1 MHSPRRA
8 AAAAITLALA
18 LGGGTAVAHADDTT
32 VLYVDGS
39 SASCTDTGTGAE
51 AAPYCTIQ
59 PAANAAVAGD
69 TVDIETGTYDGDVD
83 VTSTGTAAA
92 PIVFQA
98 VGRVS
103 LVPGSGQSQ
112 PVLSFDGASYVTFE
126 GGLNSNIDS
135 ENTLVQST
143 VVSGSSHITLDELKA
158 QKIEVTGTS
167 SDVTISRNWLNG
179 GSVTLDAGG
188 SGDIISTN
196 WLEGSSISAAD
207 VTNTAIA
214 SNTVEAIGTAPQGII
229 VSGASTGVTVENNI
243 VAYPGVGSSNEP
255 EISVDA
261 AAAAGTTAD
270 YNVVWPYADGG
281 SGALDMPYSW
291 AGANYASAAELYAA
305 TGQGKHDLNA
315 NPWLNPPP
323 FGDVSTAPQD
333 NSANSAAPGMLDT
346 DMYGDS
352 CTGDPIVA
360 VSGAGSPAYCARGA
374 VQPVYTTTVS
384 AFATPV
390 TALSASVSSTLSQS
404 FSDGTAQEYGV
415 YISTPPPVSYTVNW
429 GDGTTKTYPGST
441 TATNTSDTHTYAK
454 VGTYTITD
462 TANLTNG
469 TTASTTTSVTTAG
482 SDYTPYG
489 PSRILDT
496 RKAIGAPKAPVKTG
510 DYIQVKIAGVGS
522 IPADVTAVA
531 LNLTAVDTTA
541 NGYLDATPDGVGRDG
556 STLNYLKGQTV
567 ANNAIVQVAS
577 DGYID
582 IYNEGNSGGTADV
595 LGDVS
600 GYFTPT
606 TASTYTPTTEQRLLD
621 TRNAI
626 GAPKAKIPAGSNVP
640 VTIAGADSIPSGV
653 TAVAVHVT
661 VTDATGNGWIAAEA
675 DGAGTPSTSTLNYLT
690 GQTIS
695 NTVITP
701 VASNGKI
708 ELYNG
713 GESGSVDLLADVA
726 GYFSA
731 DGTDAYVP
739 ITPTRIFN
747 SNSGGA
753 LPPDGTL
760 VNIPLGQFPVSATQS
775 VFPANATMVTNL
787 TATGGQA
794 GGYITVYPNGV
805 TRPATSN
812 LNYQKGQT
820 VANLA
825 LLATQDS
832 YQDVD
837 AYNNSTG
844 FTDLI
849 IDELGYFANR

>member
-1 MHSPRRA
+1 MHAPRRVS
-8 AAAAITLALA
+8 AAAITLSLA
-18 LGGGTAVAHADDTT
+18 LGGGIAAAHADSSSI
-32 VLYVDGS
+32 LYVDG
-39 SASCTDTGTGAE
+39 ASTACTDSGTGTQ

-59 PAANAAVAGD
+59 PAADAAVAGD
-69 TVDIETGTYDGDVD
+69 TVDIDAGTYKGDLD

-92 PIVFQA
+92 PIVFQS
-98 VGRVS
+98 VGHVA
-103 LVPGSGQSQ
+103 LEPGAGQSQ

-126 GGLNSNIDS
+126 GGVNAATDS

-143 VVSGSSHITLDELKA
+143 VVSGSSHITLDELKV
-158 QKIEVTGTS
+158 QTIEVAGTS
-167 SDVTISRNWLNG
+167 SDVTVSRDWVDDG
-179 GSVTLDAGG
+179 GVTLDAGG
-188 SGDIISTN
+188 SGDIVSTN
-196 WLEGSSISAAD
+196 WSEGGYISAAD
-207 VTNTAIA
+207 VTNTAIT
-214 SNTVEAIGTAPQGII
+214 SNTVEVIGTAPQGIA

-243 VAYPGVGSSNEP
+243 VAYPSPTSSNEP

-270 YNVVWPYADGG
+270 YNVVWPYAEGG
-281 SGALDMPYSW
+281 AGGLDMPYSW
-291 AGANYASAAELYAA
+291 AGASYSDAAALYAA
-305 TGQGKHDLNA
+305 TGQGKHDLTA

-346 DMYGDS
+346 DMYGDP

-360 VSGAGSPAYCARGA
+360 VSGAGTPAYCARGA

-384 AFATPV
+384 AYATPV
-390 TALSASVSSTLSQS
+390 TALSASLSSALSES

-415 YISTPPPVSYTVNW
+415 HIDTPPAVSYTVDW
-429 GDGTTKTYPGST
+429 GDGTTVTYPGST
-441 TATNTSDTHTYAK
+441 TETTTADTHAYAK

-462 TANLTNG
+462 TVNLTNG
-469 TTASTTTSVTTAG
+469 STASTTTSFTTAG

-496 RKAIGAPKAPVKTG
+496 RKGIGAAKAPVKTG
-510 DYIQVKIAGVGS
+510 DDIEVKVAGVGS
-522 IPADVTAVA
+522 IPSDVTAVA
-531 LNLTAVDTTA
+531 LNLTATDTTA
-541 NGYLDATPDGVGRDG
+541 NGYLDATPGGDQV

-567 ANNAIVQVAS
+567 ANNAIVPVS
-577 DGYID
+577 DGYIEID
-582 IYNEGNSGGTADV
+582 NEGDSGGTADI
-595 LGDVS
+595 LGDIS

-606 TASTYTPTTEQRLLD
+606 TASAYTPATEMRLLD

-626 GAPKAKIPAGSNVP
+626 GAPKAKIAAGSDVP
-640 VTIAGADSIPSGV
+640 VAIAGADSIPSGV

-661 VTDATGNGWIAAEA
+661 AVDATGNGWIAAEA
-675 DGAGTPSTSTLNYLT
+675 DGAGTPSTSIINYMA
-690 GQTIS
+690 GQTVS
-695 NTVITP
+695 NTVIVP
-701 VASNGKI
+701 VAANGEI

-713 GESGSVDLLADVA
+713 GLSGSVDLLADVT

-739 ITPTRIFN
+739 IVPTRIFN
-747 SNSGGA
+747 SNGGGA

-760 VNIPLGQFPVSATQS
+760 VNIPLGQFPDNPYVS

-787 TATGGQA
+787 TVTQGQA
-794 GGYITVYPNGV
+794 DGYITVYRNGV

-812 LNYQKGQT
+812 LNYLKGQT

-825 LLATQDS
+825 LLGTNDS
-832 YQDVD
+832 FQDVD

-844 FTDLI
+844 TTDLI
-849 IDELGYFANR
+849 IDELGYFGKS

>member
-18 LGGGTAVAHADDTT
+18 LGGGIAVAHADDTT

-39 SASCTDTGTGAE
+39 SASCTDSGTGAE

-69 TVDIETGTYDGDVD
+69 TVDIEAGTYKGDVD

-98 VGRVS
+98 VGQVG
-103 LVPGSGQSQ
+103 LVPAAGQSL

-126 GGLNSNIDS
+126 GGVNGNVDNEDMSA
-135 ENTLVQST
+135 QST
-143 VVSGSSHITLDELKA
+143 VVSGSSHITLDELKV
-158 QKIEVTGTS
+158 QTIEATGTS
-167 SDVTISRNWLNG
+167 SDVTISRDWLNAG
-179 GSVTLDAGG
+179 GVKLDAGG
-188 SGDIISTN
+188 SGDIVSTN
-196 WLEGSSISAAD
+196 WAQGSYISATD
-207 VTNTAIA
+207 VTNTAIT
-214 SNTVEAIGTAPQGII
+214 SNTVEAFGTALQGIT
-229 VSGASTGVTVENNI
+229 VSGASTGVTLENNI
-243 VAYPGVGSSNEP
+243 VAYPGTESGNEA

-270 YNVVWPYADGG
+270 YNVVWPYPDGG
-281 SGALDMPYSW
+281 SGAPDMPYSW
-291 AGANYASAAELYAA
+291 AGADYTDAAELYAA
-305 TGQGKHDLNA
+305 TGQGEHDLTA

-360 VSGAGSPAYCARGA
+360 VSGAGTPAYCARGA

-384 AFATPV
+384 AYATAV
-390 TALSASVSSTLSQS
+390 TASSASLSSTLSQS
-404 FSDGTAQEYGV
+404 FSVGTNQEYGV
-415 YISTPPPVSYTVNW
+415 HISTPPAVSYTVNW
-429 GDGTTKTYPGST
+429 GDGTTETYPGST
-441 TATNTSDTHTYAK
+441 TETSTADTHTYAK

-462 TANLTNG
+462 TVNLTNG
-469 TTASTTTSVTTAG
+469 STASTTTSFTTAG

-496 RKAIGAPKAPVKTG
+496 RKGIGAAMAPVKTG
-510 DYIQVKIAGVGS
+510 DDIEVKVAGVGS

-531 LNLTAVDTTA
+531 LNLTATDTTA
-541 NGYLDATPDGVGRDG
+541 NGYLDAVPDGDGPQG

-567 ANNAIVQVAS
+567 ANNAIAQVSS

-582 IYNEGNSGGTADV
+582 IYDEGDSGGTADI
-595 LGDVS
+595 LGDIS

-606 TASTYTPTTEQRLLD
+606 TASAYTPATAMRLLD

-626 GAPKAKIPAGSNVP
+626 GAPKGKIAAGSDVP
-640 VTIAGADSIPSGV
+640 VAIAGADSIPSGV

-661 VTDATGNGWIAAEA
+661 VVDATGNGWIAAEA
-675 DGAGTPSTSTLNYLT
+675 DGAGTPSTSILNYLT
-690 GQTIS
+690 GQTVS
-695 NTVITP
+695 NTVIVP
-701 VASNGKI
+701 VAADGDI

-713 GESGSVDLLADVA
+713 GASGSVDLLADVA

-739 ITPTRIFN
+739 IVPTRIFN

-760 VNIPLGQFPVSATQS
+760 VNIPLGQFPSSPVVSE
-775 VFPANATMVTNL
+775 FPANATMVTNL
-787 TATGGQA
+787 TVTQGQA

-812 LNYQKGQT
+812 LNYLKGQT

-825 LLATQDS
+825 LLGTKDS
-832 YQDVD
+832 FQDVD

-844 FTDLI
+844 TTDLI
-849 IDELGYFANR
+849 IDELGYFGKS

>member
-8 AAAAITLALA
+8 AAAAIILALA
-18 LGGGTAVAHADDTT
+18 LGSGTAVAHADDTT

-135 ENTLVQST
+135 ENMLVQGV
-143 VVSGSSHITLDELKA
+143 VVSASSHITLDELKV
-158 QKIEVTGTS
+158 QTIEAASTS
-167 SDVTISRNWLNG
+167 SDVTISRDWVNG
-179 GSVTLDAGG
+179 GGVTLDAG
-188 SGDIISTN
+188 SAGDIVSTN
-196 WLEGSSISAAD
+196 WFEGSVISATGVA
-207 VTNTAIA
+207 NTAIT
-214 SNTVEAIGTAPQGII
+214 SNTVEGYTSTLHGIDI
-229 VSGASTGVTVENNI
+229 SGASTGVTVENNI
-243 VAYPGVGSSNEP
+243 VAYPAQGPSSGTDFA
-255 EISVDA
+255 VDA
-261 AAAAGTTAD
+261 AAAPGTTAD
-270 YNVVWPYADGG
+270 YNVVWPYTGEGDGTINI
-281 SGALDMPYSW
+281 LYSW
-291 AGANYASAAELYAA
+291 AGTDYASAAQLYAA

-315 NPWLNPPP
+315 NPWLNPAP

-346 DMYGDS
+346 DMYGEP

-360 VSGAGSPAYCARGA
+360 VSGAGTPANCARGA

-384 AFATPV
+384 ANATPV
-390 TALSASVSSTLSQS
+390 TAFGASLNSSLTQS
-404 FSDGTAQEYGV
+404 FSDGTTQQYGV
-415 YISTPPPVSYTVNW
+415 YISTPPAVSYTVNW
-429 GDGTTKTYPGST
+429 GDGTTQTYPGST
-441 TATNTSDTHTYAK
+441 TGVATADTHTYAK

-462 TANLTNG
+462 TVNLTNG
-469 TTASTTTSVTTAG
+469 TTASTTTSFTTAG

-496 RKAIGAPKAPVKTG
+496 RKGIGAALAPVATG
-510 DYIQVKIAGVGS
+510 DFIKVKIAGVGS

-531 LNLTAVDTTA
+531 LNLTATDTTA
-541 NGYLDATPDGVGRDG
+541 NGYLDAVPDGDGPQG

-567 ANNAIVQVAS
+567 ANNAIAQVSS

-582 IYNEGNSGGTADV
+582 IYNEGNSGGTADI
-595 LGDVS
+595 LGDIS

-606 TASTYTPTTEQRLLD
+606 TASAYTPATEMRLLD

-626 GAPKAKIPAGSNVP
+626 GAPKAKIAADSSVP
-640 VTIAGADSIPSGV
+640 VAIAGADSIPSGV

-661 VTDATGNGWIAAEA
+661 VVDATGNGWIAAEA
-675 DGAGTPSTSTLNYLT
+675 DGAGTPSTSILNYLT
-690 GQTIS
+690 GQTVS
-695 NTVITP
+695 NTVLVP
-701 VASNGKI
+701 VAANGDI

-713 GESGSVDLLADVA
+713 GASGSVDLLADVS

-739 ITPTRIFN
+739 IAPTRIFN
-747 SNSGGA
+747 SSSGGA
-753 LPPDGTL
+753 LPADGTL
-760 VNIPLGQFPVSATQS
+760 VNIPLGQFPSSPYVS

-787 TATGGQA
+787 TVTQGQA
-794 GGYITVYPNGV
+794 GGYITVYPNGI
-805 TRPATSN
+805 TRPATSS
-812 LNYQKGQT
+812 LNYLTGQT

-825 LLATQDS
+825 LLGTDDS
-832 YQDVD
+832 FQDVD

-844 FTDLI
+844 TVDLI
-849 IDELGYFANR
+849 IDEVGYFGKS